1 MEPGGQKRLP
11 VSAPGGT
18 YRYRLCSTFAAA
30 LFFGTAWAQA
40 ASLASNWESSISKD
54 PPGNFPEL
62 RPLHANYHFGWSG
75 LTAATGDVRLKRIA
89 TDRFQA
95 EAVGGT
101 VGFVRALW
109 RLDATYRAVADADKL
124 RPIESKQTEAYR
136 FKKLITQLAFT
147 NSGVKRT
154 RTEGSGAGTT
164 KTKDFNFPNLFDLQ
178 SALLYLRSQPLKDR
192 SVYRIVVYPAT
203 SAYLATVTVIGREKI
218 SVRAGSYN
226 AIKVD
231 LQLHKVG
238 KNMELEPHRKFRRAT
253 AWVSDDNDRL
263 PLRIEA
269 QIFVG
274 TVFAD
279 LQSVQFEA
287 EKP

>member
-1 MEPGGQKRLP
+1 M
-11 VSAPGGT
+11 SASRGV
-18 YRYRLCSTFAAA
+18 YRHLLCGAFIAA
-30 LFFGTAWAQA
+30 LFFAFAWTPAS
-40 ASLASNWESSISKD
+40 SLASNWQSSISKD
-54 PPGNFPEL
+54 PPGNFSEL
-62 RPLHANYHFGWSG
+62 RPLQANYHFGWSG
-75 LTAATGDVRLKRIA
+75 FTAATGDIRFKKIGANRL
-89 TDRFQA
+89 QA
-95 EAVGGT
+95 EAVGRT
-101 VGFVRALW
+101 TGFVRALW
-109 RLDATYRAVADADKL
+109 KLDASYRAVADADTL

-164 KTKDFNFPNLFDLQ
+164 KTKEFTFPNLFDLQ

-203 SAYLATVTVIGREKI
+203 SAYLATVTVLGREKI
-218 SVRAGSYN
+218 SVHAGSYN

-253 AWVSDDNDRL
+253 AWVADDSDRL

-269 QIFVG
+269 QIFIG
-274 TVFAD
+274 TVFAE
-279 LQSVQFEA
+279 LQSVQFEP
-287 EKP
+287 EKGRGD